1 MAGTKYNT
9 KQTLIDAWK
18 ALIFPN
24 KQKLITG
31 AAHQTAGLDLIESL
45 WPTSTLSACTTEV
58 FTTTTNGATITVTRI
73 VCGASVTLVGRIT
86 NDAVAAAKRCDLA
99 SVIPLNYGDHLWFKM
114 ESFVTL
120 MNSSGGGGSNGY
132 IELSEVS
139 SYTNGSAVTDLT
151 LLHLAG
157 NSKGTGRA
165 YLVDA
170 FDQTVGTSV
179 RLLDR
184 VDDGET
190 DNYITSSPLDLEAAP
205 LSISYITAEQ
215 AVVDGHTVTSTT
227 SSTST
232 DMSFVIKGQLI

>member
-73 VCGASVTLVGRIT
+73 VCGTSVTLIGRIT

-99 SVIPLNYGDHLWFKM
+99 NVIPLNYGDHLWFKM

-139 SYTNGSAVTDLT
+139 SYTNGSAV
-151 LLHLAG
+151 
-157 NSKGTGRA
+157 
-165 YLVDA
+165 
-170 FDQTVGTSV
+170 
-179 RLLDR
+179 
-184 VDDGET
+184 